1 MKEKLLITGG
11 AGFIGS
17 NLANKLSIKYE
28 VVVLDSLYKK
38 QNKSN
43 LEFLK
48 QNNIQFVELDIRD
61 SNKVFDILK
70 DNNFDSVIHLAAQV
84 AMTKSIKDPGLDFST
99 NVIGT
104 LNIIDSLR
112 KINSDAKF
120 INICSN
126 KVYGDMAWDQL
137 SETATRYN
145 SIAYSNG
152 YKEDTKLDFT
162 GPYGCSKGSA
172 EQYVLDYAR
181 TYDLNTVSLRLSTI
195 YGKNQFSTFDQG
207 WIGWFIKEFFEYR
220 NNTEYLINIQG
231 NGKQVRDILY
241 VDDLSNLFMEIL
253 EKDFST
259 LNDNCF
265 NVGGGQEN
273 SFSIIELLQFLASE
287 HKLNNKFNLQM
298 NEWRKGDQKYY
309 VSDISK
315 ISQTFDWKPSTT
327 KAEGVMKYLKWIQ
340 ES

>member
-17 NLANKLSIKYE
+17 NLANKLSTEYE

-48 QNNIQFVELDIRD
+48 QNNIHFIEADIRD
-61 SNKVFDILK
+61 LSKTFDILK

-84 AMTKSIKDPGLDFST
+84 AMTKSIKDPSFDFST

-126 KVYGDMAWDQL
+126 KVYGDMAWDEL
-137 SETATRYN
+137 SETKTRYN
-145 SIAYSNG
+145 SITYLDG

-181 TYDLNTVSLRLSTI
+181 TYDLNTISLRLSTI

-207 WIGWFIKEFFEYR
+207 WIGWFIKEFFEYK
-220 NNTEYLINIQG
+220 NNPDYLINIQG

-241 VDDLSNLFMEIL
+241 VDDLSNLFMKII

-265 NVGGGQEN
+265 NVGGGQQN

-315 ISQTFDWKPSTT
+315 ISQTFNWKPSTT
-327 KAEGVMKYLKWIQ
+327 KSEGVMKYLKWMQ

>member
-17 NLANKLSIKYE
+17 NLANKLSTKYE

-48 QNNIQFVELDIRD
+48 QNNIHFIEADIRD
-61 SNKVFDILK
+61 LSKTFDILK

-84 AMTKSIKDPGLDFST
+84 AMTKSIKDPSFDFST

-126 KVYGDMAWDQL
+126 KVYGDMAWDEL
-137 SETATRYN
+137 SETKTRYN
-145 SIAYSNG
+145 SITYLDG
-152 YKEDTKLDFT
+152 YKEDTKLDFI

-181 TYDLNTVSLRLSTI
+181 TYDLNTISLRLSTI

-207 WIGWFIKEFFEYR
+207 WIGWFIKEFFEYK
-220 NNTEYLINIQG
+220 NNPDYLINIQG

-241 VDDLSNLFMEIL
+241 VDDLSNLFMKII

-265 NVGGGQEN
+265 NVGGGQQN

-315 ISQTFDWKPSTT
+315 ISQTFNWKPSTT
-327 KAEGVMKYLKWIQ
+327 KSDGVMKYLKWMQ
-340 ES
+340 EF